1 MFPLLAWAAWQLQ
14 YSLTAWRA
22 FRKHITKP
30 PEQVAA
36 PDCISCSIAFTA
48 WPFFGYCT
56 ADSQTDAGIHQLYNN
71 GSHVLFSTAW
81 KKASVETRVEGQISQ
96 TIFSHLLPLS
106 RRRESSWAREM
117 GRGSAN
123 TVQVTDS
130 AHGGVVSD
138 PEYLLHWQEH
148 FQN

>member
-1 MFPLLAWAAWQLQ
+1 MIKSGKKNKRGHFLVVVQLSHRLMQADISCTTTARMFFFPLL
-14 YSLTAWRA
+14 
-22 FRKHITKP
+22 
-30 PEQVAA
+30 
-36 PDCISCSIAFTA
+36 
-48 WPFFGYCT
+48 G
-56 ADSQTDAGIHQLYNN
+56 
-71 GSHVLFSTAW
+71 
-81 KKASVETRVEGQISQ
+81 KKASLESRVEGQISQ